1 MARVLSLTVRLFAN
15 MFASDLLILISFML
29 IPVFLPV
36 AFIIL
41 HLLVSLI
48 QAYVFMM
55 LASIYIGQAIAHEH

>member
-1 MARVLSLTVRLFAN
+1 
-15 MFASDLLILISFML
+15 
-29 IPVFLPV
+29 V